1 MSRIAMT
8 MWLLALS
15 ADATPATDLV
25 EGFTEPYR
33 KIEVA
38 PAEAGVLV
46 KLAVREGES
55 VRRGQL
61 LGTLDRELL
70 LVALRIA
77 TLQKEARGE
86 LDTATAEVE
95 ARKHRLDKLTPLR
108 AAGHASQEE
117 VDRARAD
124 LAIAQAHLLKIKE
137 QLAMQAVECEKIQTM
152 IERRNVRSP
161 LDGVVLKLHREEGEY
176 VSLSA
181 PTVAT
186 VVQLDPLLVTFGLPT
201 RHARRM
207 RVGDRATI
215 LLVDENTPAE
225 AEIESISPVTEAESG
240 TVRVKIRLA
249 NGDGKLRAGLR
260 CGLRLTTPVSAAANS
275 SQTP

>member
-1 MSRIAMT
+1 MTRIGIMF
-8 MWLLALS
+8 WLLAIS
-15 ADATPATDLV
+15 AGTAPATDLV

-38 PAEAGVLV
+38 PSEAGVLV
-46 KLAVREGES
+46 KLAVREGQS

-61 LGTLDRELL
+61 LGTLDHELL

-77 TLQKEARGE
+77 NLQKDARGE

-95 ARKHRLDKLTPLR
+95 ARKHRLDKLAPLR

-124 LAIAQAHLLKIKE
+124 LAIAHAHLLKVQE
-137 QLAMQAVECEKIQTM
+137 ELAMQGVECEKIQAM

-176 VSLSA
+176 VSLAS

-186 VVQLDPLLVTFGLPT
+186 VVQLDPLRVTFGLPT
-201 RHARRM
+201 RHARPM
-207 RVGDRATI
+207 RVGDRVPI
-215 LLVDENTPAE
+215 LLVDENKPVT

-240 TVRVKIRLA
+240 TVSVKLRLA
-249 NGDGKLRAGLR
+249 NADGTVRAGVR
-260 CGLRLTTPVSAAANS
+260 CALNLATPVSAANARQN
-275 SQTP
+275 P